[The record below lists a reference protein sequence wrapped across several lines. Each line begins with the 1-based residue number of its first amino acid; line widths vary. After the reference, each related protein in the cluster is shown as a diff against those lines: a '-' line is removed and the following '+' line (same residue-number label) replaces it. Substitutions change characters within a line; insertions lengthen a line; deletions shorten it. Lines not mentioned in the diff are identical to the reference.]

1 MATAAAAAPKEPSLL
16 PLFPGAVDEGA
27 EGLLPDPEP
36 VGEPPVETVL
46 LAVGKGTEVKVE
58 EAGGTPPA
66 PAPPGVEEPEEP
78 VV

>member
-16 PLFPGAVDEGA
+16 PLLPGVVDEGA
-27 EGLLPDPEP
+27 EGLLLDPEP
-36 VGEPPVETVL
+36 VGEPVETVL
-46 LAVGKGTEVKVE
+46 LAVGKGTEAKVE
-58 EAGGTPPA
+58 EAGGAPPA